1 MKFDN
6 VQELTIRNGFP
17 IQVHFNV
24 SPAEPDVGISQRY
37 VEDYQF
43 TNIKGKSIDWLKLTK
58 QETDYLLER
67 LNISG
72 D

>member
-6 VQELTIRNGFP
+6 VQALTIRNGFP
-17 IQVHFNV
+17 ILVHFNV
-24 SPAEPDVGISQRY
+24 SPAEPDVGISQPY

-43 TNIKGKSIDWLKLTK
+43 TNKVGKSVEWLKLTK
-58 QETDYLLER
+58 QEIDYLLER

-72 D
+72 E